1 MKIDASRALLVFLVA
16 SGICFAQDDP
26 VVERPDANGSTQGLT
41 KQARYAP
48 YPEPDSGYVT
58 DLANLLNPDEEEEIE
73 RWLWKTEAETG
84 IEIAVVTIQS
94 INDYP
99 RTANGSIESFAT
111 GLFDKY
117 GIGNLPENDGVLLL
131 IARRDRKARI
141 ELGKAY
147 GRLRDA
153 DATRIMEGHIVPRF
167 KQDHYADGITDGVKG
182 IMNEFAGVQVGIN
195 WTLIVLMFAVPIV
208 GLIAFSL
215 FKSGKRGWG
224 WVCVGTLVILLLA
237 ILRIIDTVARNLPE
251 GSSDSWSSGGF
262 GGGFGGGSSGGGGA
276 TGSW

>member
-1 MKIDASRALLVFLVA
+1 MKIDASRALLILLVA

-41 KQARYAP
+41 RQARYAP

-111 GLFDKY
+111 GLFEK
-117 GIGNLPENDGVLLL
+117 
-131 IARRDRKARI
+131 
-141 ELGKAY
+141 
-147 GRLRDA
+147 
-153 DATRIMEGHIVPRF
+153 
-167 KQDHYADGITDGVKG
+167 
-182 IMNEFAGVQVGIN
+182 
-195 WTLIVLMFAVPIV
+195 
-208 GLIAFSL
+208 
-215 FKSGKRGWG
+215 
-224 WVCVGTLVILLLA
+224 
-237 ILRIIDTVARNLPE
+237 
-251 GSSDSWSSGGF
+251 
-262 GGGFGGGSSGGGGA
+262 
-276 TGSW
+276 